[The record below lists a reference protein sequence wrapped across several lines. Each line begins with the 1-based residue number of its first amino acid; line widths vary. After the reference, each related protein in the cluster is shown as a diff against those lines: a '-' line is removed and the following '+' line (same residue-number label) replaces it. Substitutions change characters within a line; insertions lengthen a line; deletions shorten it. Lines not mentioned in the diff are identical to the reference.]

1 MEIKLPKYVELL
13 INMLNENGYAAYAVG
28 GAIRDSILGI
38 EPKDWDIATSALP
51 AETKKL
57 FEDNKFHNS
66 DMDIYFKVIPT
77 GEQYGTMTIEV
88 IEKCKNK
95 NEYLAG
101 LYEIT
106 TFRYDSNY
114 TDGRRPDS
122 VTFGKSIIDDLD
134 RRDFT
139 MNAIA
144 YNPLIGIVDPHNGV
158 DDIKNKIV
166 KAVGDPQVRIKED
179 ALRILRGI
187 RFACKYNFEL
197 ENATGNVIAGTGS
210 LLRNVSKE
218 RITEEVKKILAY
230 SKGNSETLNST
241 IETLAEIFE
250 IPQNKIS
257 KWYDNKIVEDIDT
270 DDPIMLKL
278 YYILNKYKSIVDAE
292 IWMRMYKYSNDQI
305 KEVISYY
312 KMSRIIEESMKL
324 NFIVVVKHL
333 FRDFKYEY
341 VCRYLNKY
349 SEIANIDFAKIS
361 EEPCRLKQ
369 LKIDGKDIE
378 SSFHIE
384 GKIIG
389 EILDYLL
396 EEVINDKEK
405 NNYLT
410 LVNLTENYL
419 NSREVLDGED

>member
-51 AETKKL
+51 TETKKL
-57 FEDNKFHNS
+57 FEDNKFHSS
-66 DMDIYFKVIPT
+66 DTDIYFKVIPT

-88 IEKCKNK
+88 IEKYKNK
-95 NEYLAG
+95 NEFLAG

-158 DDIKNKIV
+158 EDIKNKIV

-187 RFACKYNFEL
+187 RFACKYNFKL
-197 ENATGNVIAGTGS
+197 ENATGNVIAGTGG

-218 RITEEVKKILAY
+218 RITEEVKKILTY

-257 KWYDNKIVEDIDT
+257 KWDDNKIVEDIDT
-270 DDPIMLKL
+270 DDPVMLKL
-278 YYILNKYKSIVDAE
+278 YYILN
-292 IWMRMYKYSNDQI
+292 
-305 KEVISYY
+305 
-312 KMSRIIEESMKL
+312 
-324 NFIVVVKHL
+324 
-333 FRDFKYEY
+333 
-341 VCRYLNKY
+341 RYGW
-349 SEIANIDFAKIS
+349 SW
-361 EEPCRLKQ
+361 P
-369 LKIDGKDIE
+369 
-378 SSFHIE
+378 
-384 GKIIG
+384 
-389 EILDYLL
+389 
-396 EEVINDKEK
+396 
-405 NNYLT
+405 
-410 LVNLTENYL
+410 
-419 NSREVLDGED
+419 

>member
-57 FEDNKFHNS
+57 FEDNSFHKS
-66 DMDIYFKVIPT
+66 DMNIYFKVIPT
-77 GEQYGTMTIEV
+77 GEKYGTMTIEV
-88 IEKCKNK
+88 IEKYRLNK
-95 NEYLAG
+95 CEHLAG
-101 LYEIT
+101 IYEIT

-114 TDGRRPDS
+114 SDGRRPDN

-144 YNPLIGIVDPHNGV
+144 YNPLVGIIDPHNGV
-158 DDIKNKIV
+158 EDITNKIV

-210 LLRNVSKE
+210 LLKNVSKE
-218 RITEEVKKILAY
+218 RITDEIKKILTY

-241 IETLAEIFE
+241 IQTLAEIFE
-250 IPQNKIS
+250 IPQNKVS
-257 KWYDNKIVEDIDT
+257 KWDDNQVIRDIDN
-270 DDPIMLKL
+270 DNPPMLKL
-278 YYILNKYKSIVDAE
+278 YSILNKYKSMVDAE
-292 IWMRMYKYSNDQI
+292 IWMRIYKYSNQQI

-312 KMSRIIEESMKL
+312 KMSKFMEDVQQQD
-324 NFIVVVKHL
+324 IVLTIKQL
-333 FRDFKYEY
+333 FNKFEHAY
-341 VCRYLNKY
+341 VCKYLDIYTKITGIDL
-349 SEIANIDFAKIS
+349 SEITS
-361 EEPCRLKQ
+361 QPYRLQ
-369 LKIDGKDIE
+369 DLAIDGHFLQSTFDVSGEK
-378 SSFHIE
+378 
-384 GKIIG
+384 IG
-389 EILDYLL
+389 EILNFLL
-396 EEVINDKEK
+396 GKVMENSQLNTIE
-405 NNYLT
+405 T
-410 LVNLTENYL
+410 LSEMTRRYL
-419 NSREVLDGED
+419 NGEN

>member
-1 MEIKLPKYVELL
+1 MEIKLPKYVEL
-13 INMLNENGYAAYAVG
+13 NENGHAAYAVG
-28 GAIRDSILGI
+28 GAIRDFILGI

-77 GEQYGTMTIEV
+77 GEKYGTMTIEV
-88 IEKCKNK
+88 IEKYKLNK
-95 NEYLAG
+95 CEHIAG
-101 LYEIT
+101 IYEIT
-106 TFRYDSNY
+106 TFRYDSDY
-114 TDGRRPDS
+114 TDGRRPDN

-144 YNPLIGIVDPHNGV
+144 YNPLIGIVDLHNGV
-158 DDIKNKIV
+158 EDIKNKVV

-197 ENATGNVIAGTGS
+197 ENATGNVIASTGS
-210 LLRNVSKE
+210 LLKNVSKE

-250 IPQNKIS
+250 IPQDKIS
-257 KWYDNKIVEDIDT
+257 KWDDNKIVGDINT

-278 YYILNKYKSIVDAE
+278 YYILNRYKSMVDAE
-292 IWMRMYKYSNDQI
+292 IWMRLYKYSNDQI

-333 FRDFKYEY
+333 FKDFNYEY

-369 LKIDGKDIE
+369 LKISGKDIE

-389 EILDYLL
+389 EVLDYLL
-396 EEVINDKEK
+396 EEVIKDKEK

-410 LVNLTENYL
+410 LLNLTENYL